1 MAKKLQGDFFYLT
14 ANDLISGAVVYF
26 NNKNWSE
33 NFEDAI
39 KIHKDDLEKYD
50 KIAKDF
56 EKKCFIIGHFFVE
69 INKNGSIRKLRDK
82 IRRKGITFK
91 Q

>member
-33 NFEDAI
+33 NFEDARIGLAEILKNKPIYAPKSKSVI
-39 KIHKDDLEKYD
+39 KFSDYKKPMTKEKAALLF
-50 KIAKDF
+50 KS
-56 EKKCFIIGHFFVE
+56 KK
-69 INKNGSIRKLRDK
+69 
-82 IRRKGITFK
+82 KGKTR
-91 Q
+91 

>member
-39 KIHKDDLEKYD
+39 KIHKDDPR
-50 KIAKDF
+50 KI
-56 EKKCFIIGHFFVE
+56 
-69 INKNGSIRKLRDK
+69 
-82 IRRKGITFK
+82 
-91 Q
+91 

>member
-1 MAKKLQGDFFYLT
+1 MYIAASCGVLVKELRMIYTRKKDET
-14 ANDLISGAVVYF
+14 
-26 NNKNWSE
+26 
-33 NFEDAI
+33 
-39 KIHKDDLEKYD
+39 KDDLEKYD

>member
-39 KIHKDDLEKYD
+39 KIHKDDLEKYE
-50 KIAKDF
+50 KIATDF
-56 EKKCFIIGHFFVE
+56 ENKCFIIGHFFVE
-69 INKNGSIRKLRDK
+69 INENGTIRKLRDK

>member
-56 EKKCFIIGHFFVE
+56 EKMLYNRAFFC
-69 INKNGSIRKLRDK
+69 
-82 IRRKGITFK
+82 
-91 Q
+91 